1 MEPVDFEIDDEI
13 PREIKPYRA
22 KVPHGL
28 EEAYKKELERL
39 TKYLYVPSNSST
51 ASPVVVAKK
60 KTHPFIRLCGNY
72 KRVNKFLRVPKY
84 PIPDVIPEL
93 HQLIEYPLYLDCD
106 LTNAYHQM
114 PIAKKVSRLLS
125 IQTPFG
131 QFEPGGGVSCLD
143 GVDGCD
149 EGYFQRLFGLN
160 GSDP

>member
-1 MEPVDFEIDDEI
+1 MGLTWSLWIL
-13 PREIKPYRA
+13 RLMMRSLGPYRA

-39 TKYLYVPSNSST
+39 TKCLYVPSNSST

-60 KTHPFIRLCGNY
+60 KTHTFIRLCGDY

-93 HQLIEYPLYLDCD
+93 HKLIEFPLYLDCD
-106 LTNAYHQM
+106 LTNADHQM
-114 PIAKKVSRLLS
+114 PIAKRVSRLLS

-131 QFEPGGGVSCLD
+131 QFEPISSCRR
-143 GVDGCD
+143 G
-149 EGYFQRLFGLN
+149 
-160 GSDP
+160 